1 MNHTFDNN
9 SLYSPESF
17 ALLSALWTKSAWQEK
32 HHYSFSWLGV
42 PIIQLP
48 HDILRLQECITQLKP
63 DVILETGVAYG
74 GSLLFYATL
83 CEALG
88 QGQIIGIE
96 HKPRAELYPNLAAYP
111 ALAKRIQVIESSSV
125 DAETVARVQHSLG
138 GIPPI
143 KRTQND
149 VSECHPLERGEPRF
163 STLKVDSRLH
173 GNDKNG
179 IILDTLDVSHKSDL
193 KTTLVILDAAHS
205 KAHVLAELELYAP
218 FVSQGSYILVA
229 DTCFAEMFDMPRGKA
244 RWQTDNPLAA
254 VTEFL
259 SSHPEFVAEENR
271 AEPSHFKGGWL
282 RRVAV

>member
-1 MNHTFDNN
+1 
-9 SLYSPESF
+9 
-17 ALLSALWTKSAWQEK
+17 LLSALWTKSAWQEK

-48 HDILRLQECITQLKP
+48 HDMLRLQECIIRLKP
-63 DVILETGVAYG
+63 EVIIETGVAYG

-96 HKPRAELYPNLAAYP
+96 HKPRAELYTNLALYP
-111 ALAKRIQVIESSSV
+111 ALAKRITVIEGSSV
-125 DAETVARVQHSLG
+125 DAATVARVQHSLG
-138 GIPPI
+138 GISPI

-149 VSECHPLERGEPRF
+149 VSECHPLERGEPHF

-179 IILDTLDVSHKSDL
+179 INLDVSRKPDL
-193 KTTLVILDAAHS
+193 KTTLVILDASHS
-205 KAHVLAELELYAP
+205 KAHVLAELEHYAP

-229 DTCFAEMFDMPRGKA
+229 DTCFAEMFDTPRGKA
-244 RWQTDNPLAA
+244 RWETDNPLAE
-254 VTEFL
+254 VSEFL
-259 SSHPEFVAEENR
+259 HTHPEFVAEENR

-282 RRVAV
+282 RRVIE

>member
-1 MNHTFDNN
+1 MDHPVDKA
-9 SLYSPESF
+9 SLYARESF
-17 ALLSALWTKSAWQEK
+17 AVLSALWTKSAWQEK

-48 HDILRLQECITQLKP
+48 HDMLRLQECITRLKP
-63 DVILETGVAYG
+63 DVIIETGVAYG

-96 HKPRAELYPNLAAYP
+96 QKPRAELYPNLAAYP
-111 ALAKRIQVIESSSV
+111 ALAKRITVVEGSSV
-125 DAETVARVQHSLG
+125 APETVAKVQ
-138 GIPPI
+138 
-143 KRTQND
+143 Q
-149 VSECHPLERGEPRF
+149 V
-163 STLKVDSRLH
+163 VDA
-173 GNDKNG
+173 
-179 IILDTLDVSHKSDL
+179 TAA
-193 KTTLVILDAAHS
+193 KTILVILDAAHT

-218 FVSQGSYILVA
+218 FVSQGSYMLVA
-229 DTCFAEMFDMPRGKA
+229 DTCFAEMFDTPRGKA

-259 SSHPEFVAEENR
+259 HIHPEFVAEEDR